1 MGEALFDLEQLLK
14 SQKVSYKILSFSSNP
29 LLSSPIQMGSS
40 LSLIFEALTLEE
52 ANILQTCKSK
62 AVRHFTAGVITGA
75 AVAWAATWKLSRFAQ
90 ANISGGA
97 AALFGFWRFNKSLD
111 TCVDHI
117 LAMDGSRLQKELANI
132 MANKYQDDPW
142 SMHRLN
148 KHFYSENVFVDSNS
162 DRPIIRRRNRNFFV
176 DDVAYGQR
184 THDSDSHNVSHVDSD
199 VKRADVESKKVP
211 MKPGADVMEDPLECI
226 FGFMA
231 SVEEI
236 HHPVASGKP
245 ARVLN
250 RSQKRSHHR
259 RRMRHRET
267 SLDSEHL

>member
-62 AVRHFTAGVITGA
+62 AVRQFTGGVITGA
-75 AVAWAATWKLSRFAQ
+75 TVAWAATWKLSRFAQ

-97 AALFGFWRFNKSLD
+97 AALFGFWRFNQSLD

-132 MANKYQDDPW
+132 MANKYRDDPW

-162 DRPIIRRRNRNFFV
+162 DRPIIRLRNRNFFV
-176 DDVAYGQR
+176 DDAAYGQR

-211 MKPGADVMEDPLECI
+211 AVFL
-226 FGFMA
+226 A
-231 SVEEI
+231 ST
-236 HHPVASGKP
+236 SSSRNC
-245 ARVLN
+245 RVRIGRAVLGE
-250 RSQKRSHHR
+250 KRSENPSISAYLKMR
-259 RRMRHRET
+259 RAKMLWRK
-267 SLDSEHL
+267 LCG